1 MMYSMIR
8 DELIKVI
15 GNFFKIDTNIIT
27 DDFGPKDI
35 KNWDSLNHLK
45 LCIEIEKNFKIRFEQ
60 EDIESLISFK
70 IIYKTVKMYISEN

>member
-8 DELIKVI
+8 DE
-15 GNFFKIDTNIIT
+15 
-27 DDFGPKDI
+27 
-35 KNWDSLNHLK
+35 

-60 EDIESLISFK
+60 DDIESLISFK